1 MPIPRDGD
9 DDDISA
15 RRAIIIARAR
25 DSMTKLISRC
35 LRASRVTRTE
45 GHLMPG
51 HCKSS
56 SQPPSLL
63 AGAAEHAD
71 RQGSN
76 IWKIT
81 GVCGLRAWS

>member
-1 MPIPRDGD
+1 
-9 DDDISA
+9 
-15 RRAIIIARAR
+15 
-25 DSMTKLISRC
+25 MTKLISRC

-45 GHLMPG
+45 GHLVPG
-51 HCKSS
+51 HGQAS

-71 RQGSN
+71 RQGRN

-81 GVCGLRAWS
+81 GVCGLHAWS